1 MMGARILIGLLCVSA
16 AVLPAQSTP
25 PIMKPKEAAT
35 RAVAATNAHTDAMT
49 REPGAAVAQ
58 PASRPAPARDSASR
72 SEPTRETAAGSAA
85 VPKSVENEGPK
96 FEREVFSYAPSG
108 RRDPFVSLMT
118 SGDLRPVITDLYVAG
133 IVFDDSGRNSVAI
146 LVDGSS
152 KEQYRARVGMS
163 LGRMRVARID
173 PKSVTFTIEEFGFSR
188 QETLP
193 LGDPNKV
200 RKQ

>member
-1 MMGARILIGLLCVSA
+1 
-16 AVLPAQSTP
+16 
-25 PIMKPKEAAT
+25 
-35 RAVAATNAHTDAMT
+35 MT
-49 REPGAAVAQ
+49 TEPGAPTAQ
-58 PASRPAPARDSASR
+58 PARRDSVQPVSR
-72 SEPTRETAAGSAA
+72 DSVQPNQPKHETAAGSAA
-85 VPKSVENEGPK
+85 VPRTVENEGPN

-133 IVFDDSGRNSVAI
+133 IVFDDSGRNSVAV

>member
-1 MMGARILIGLLCVSA
+1 
-16 AVLPAQSTP
+16 
-25 PIMKPKEAAT
+25 
-35 RAVAATNAHTDAMT
+35 
-49 REPGAAVAQ
+49 
-58 PASRPAPARDSASR
+58 
-72 SEPTRETAAGSAA
+72 
-85 VPKSVENEGPK
+85 
-96 FEREVFSYAPSG
+96 
-108 RRDPFVSLMT
+108 MT

-133 IVFDDSGRNSVAI
+133 IVFDDSGRNSVAV